1 MRKRLS
7 KTFKRIGLRAKVL
20 LFASL
25 SENPSVKANYYY
37 YKTMSISIENLPN
50 FASPLPMPNF
60 PNANDQLYNEP
71 YQSSFLSSS
80 SFLGSKLS

>member
-1 MRKRLS
+1 MRKRLW
-7 KTFKRIGLRAKVL
+7 KTFKRIALRAKVF

-25 SENPSVKANYYY
+25 SENLSVKANYYY
-37 YKTMSISIENLPN
+37 KAMSISIENLPN
-50 FASPLPMPNF
+50 FASPLSMPSF